1 MPVAQRAPAPAAAPV
16 PRARLRD
23 EPAAAPG
30 TGRFWPGL
38 LPFLAVLAVVTRLP
52 SFARPLW
59 NPDEGFLATEA
70 RMLTQGAVLYRTV
83 VDRKPPVL
91 PWLYELCFTLFGD
104 GSLLPLK
111 ALAVLAQLLTAV
123 LLASLARRRWG
134 ERAGR
139 TAGALYLL
147 VSIGLAPEDAQAAAF
162 EVFMVPW
169 TVAAM
174 WCADRGRWGAAG
186 LAVAAAMLTKQTGG
200 AVLAPVLLLL
210 WTARGRAAGAAALTL
225 GAVLPVAAVACVT
238 GPARLLFWSVTGSGT
253 YASVAGSVLLAIDR
267 AAANASVVCLACA
280 GLLVPAGA
288 LVLARRRAAPP
299 ELWLWLAASAV
310 AVATGF
316 HFFGHYYLQLLPPLA
331 LLGTCALCSLPR
343 RMLLTAGGLSVLS
356 CGWFLCWGF
365 TGEPPDLPHSVK
377 VARAVRERTAPTA
390 RVLFWGMHPEQY
402 WLAGRPP
409 AGRFL
414 TAGLLTNYS
423 GGRGPSRVG
432 EAYGVPG
439 SWPVF
444 RRELRRR
451 PPELIV
457 DDSRGK
463 PYAPSR
469 LPSLRA
475 VLERSYERVG
485 AADGAVLYVRIPD
498 PPALTAGPRAAP
510 RPPPPA
516 PVPARAAPGRR

>member
-1 MPVAQRAPAPAAAPV
+1 MPVAQRAAVPAGTPV
-16 PRARLRD
+16 PHARPPY
-23 EPAAAPG
+23 EHGPAVPPG
-30 TGRFWPGL
+30 RGRFWRRL
-38 LPFLAVLAVVTRLP
+38 LPALACLALLTRLP

-70 RMLTQGAVLYRTV
+70 RMLGQGAVLYRTV

-91 PWLYELCFTLFGD
+91 PWLYELCFALFGD
-104 GSLLPLK
+104 GSLLPVK

-139 TAGALYLL
+139 TAGSLYLL
-147 VSIGLAPEDAQAAAF
+147 ASVCLAPEDAQAACF

-169 TVAAM
+169 TAAAV
-174 WCADRGRWGAAG
+174 WCADRSRWGAAG
-186 LAVAAAMLTKQTGG
+186 LAVAGAMLTKQTGG

-210 WTARGRAAGAAALTL
+210 WTGRGRGRATGAAALAL
-225 GAVLPVAAVACVT
+225 GAVLPVAAVAWLT

-253 YASVAGSVLLAIDR
+253 YASVAGSVPLAVDR
-267 AAANASVVCLACA
+267 AAAGASVAAAGCA
-280 GLLVPAGA
+280 GLLVPVGA

-299 ELWLWLAASAV
+299 ELWVWLAASGV
-310 AVATGF
+310 AVTTGF
-316 HFFGHYYLQLLPPLA
+316 HFFGHYYLQLIPPLA
-331 LLGTCALCSLPR
+331 LLAASALCSLPR
-343 RMLLTAGGLSVLS
+343 RVLRTAVGLSVLS
-356 CGWFLCWGF
+356 CGYFLGWGLADD
-365 TGEPPDLPHSVK
+365 PPDLPHSLK
-377 VARAVRERTAPTA
+377 VARAVRERTRPAA

-402 WLAGRPP
+402 WLADRRP

-444 RRELRRR
+444 RRELADR
-451 PPELIV
+451 PPELVV

-463 PYAPSR
+463 PYAPGR

-475 VLERSYERVG
+475 ALTRSYERVG
-485 AADGAVLYVRIPD
+485 AVDGAVLYAWRGRE
-498 PPALTAGPRAAP
+498 AASGAGPVP
-510 RPPPPA
+510 RP
-516 PVPARAAPGRR
+516 AR

>member
-1 MPVAQRAPAPAAAPV
+1 MPVAQRAAAPAAAPAPHV
-16 PRARLRD
+16 RD
-23 EPAAAPG
+23 PHGPAAPPG
-30 TGRFWPGL
+30 NRDAFWPRL
-38 LPFLAVLAVVTRLP
+38 LPVLAALAVVTRLP
-52 SFARPLW
+52 SFLRPLW

-70 RMLTQGAVLYRTV
+70 RMLAHGAVLYGTV

-91 PWLYELCFTLFGD
+91 PWLYELCFALFGD
-104 GSLLPLK
+104 RSLLPLK

-139 TAGALYLL
+139 AAGALYLL
-147 VSIGLAPEDAQAAAF
+147 ASIALAPEDTQAAAF

-174 WCADRGRWGAAG
+174 WCADRRRWGAAG

-210 WTARGRAAGAAALTL
+210 WTGRHRAVGATALAL
-225 GAVLPVAAVACVT
+225 GVLLPTAAVACAT

-253 YASVAGSVLLAIDR
+253 YASAAGAVALA
-267 AAANASVVCLACA
+267 AGQAVSNAGTLAVGCA
-280 GLLVPAGA
+280 GLLLPVG
-288 LVLARRRAAPP
+288 RRLLDRCRAAPP

-316 HFFGHYYLQLLPPLA
+316 HFFGHYYLQLIPPLT
-331 LLGTCALCSLPR
+331 LLGTSALAALDGRLLGTSL
-343 RMLLTAGGLSVLS
+343 ALSALS
-356 CGWFLCWGF
+356 CAFFLGWGLADQ
-365 TGEPPDLPHSVK
+365 PPDLPHTLK
-377 VARAVRERTAPTA
+377 VVRAVRERTAPTA
-390 RVLFWGMHPEQY
+390 RVLCWGMHPETY
-402 WLAGRPP
+402 WLADRPP

-423 GGRGPSRVG
+423 GGRGPSHVG

-444 RRELRRR
+444 RRELTRR
-451 PPELIV
+451 PPALIV

-463 PYAPSR
+463 PYGPAR

-475 VLERSYERVG
+475 VLDRGYERVG
-485 AADGAVLYVRIPD
+485 TADGAVLYA
-498 PPALTAGPRAAP
+498 PAGAVTD
-510 RPPPPA
+510 
-516 PVPARAAPGRR
+516 VPAARGTPRGAR